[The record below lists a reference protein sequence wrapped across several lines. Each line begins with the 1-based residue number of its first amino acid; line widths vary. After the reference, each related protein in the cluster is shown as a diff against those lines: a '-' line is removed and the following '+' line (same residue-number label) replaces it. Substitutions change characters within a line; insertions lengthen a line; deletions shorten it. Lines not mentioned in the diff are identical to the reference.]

1 MPAQEFY
8 VEGIIQI
15 NITIC
20 KSLWKVLF
28 VSNAEIPTKRV
39 CPYTFKVP
47 GLRGSQG
54 ILISHLIWK
63 GFYEHKSLCS
73 VFKAHVGVSA
83 VPCAEAWLLFKLGW
97 NDQGDNNGDV
107 EFRVG
112 WETLRNTGSCAP
124 PGLLLHQGQF
134 YSGLHR
140 HNLGSFV
147 KLRHLISLQLIDFNG
162 VYSFNFYNGVRE
174 SRVWLEAMIVLRWQ
188 MEWVKCAESN
198 PLQGKFQFCNA
209 QTLICQ
215 SRFLVFQGD

>member
-73 VFKAHVGVSA
+73 VFEAHVGVSA

-147 KLRHLISLQLIDFNG
+147 KLTAA
-162 VYSFNFYNGVRE
+162 Y
-174 SRVWLEAMIVLRWQ
+174 WL
-188 MEWVKCAESN
+188 
-198 PLQGKFQFCNA
+198 
-209 QTLICQ
+209 
-215 SRFLVFQGD
+215 